1 MRRNPNKPKRQS
13 LLAQLGPAA
22 QEQVKAQIGE
32 KRFQKLLGVQ
42 DSKQGRIRV
51 SPKEDRTVDGIV
63 FASKWEMTTYQ
74 SLIKEFG
81 KEAVELQP
89 EFELQPAF
97 TDVTGKKHRAINY
110 LADFRVNGCV
120 TDAKGMLTDVYKL
133 KRKLFSYIYKQPL
146 WELKNLKDI
155 QSFIEAAKSAFN
167 HDKTNNTAD
176 QGDCGESR
184 GRK

>member
-1 MRRNPNKPKRQS
+1 MLKSNKPKKKS

-22 QEQVKAQIGE
+22 QAQVKAQIGE
-32 KRFQKLLGVQ
+32 KRFKKLLGGQ

-74 SLIKEFG
+74 ALVKEFG

-89 EFELQPAF
+89 EFELQPGF
-97 TDVTGKKHRAINY
+97 TDVTGKKHRPINY
-110 LADFRVNGCV
+110 LADFRVNGHVC
-120 TDAKGMLTDVYKL
+120 DSKGMRTDIFRMKVKQFL
-133 KRKLFSYIYKQPL
+133 YIYKQPL

-167 HDKTNNTAD
+167 HAQTNNTAD
-176 QGDCGESR
+176 QGDRGSGR